1 VQISP
6 VDPLDVDLALAERI
20 SELDQLS
27 RDDAGVAVPAAS
39 GPSRLT
45 FLQHG
50 NDGRP
55 VDGFWVA
62 GPVDKPYGW
71 GMVGMPWRDNLG
83 AANWRAGVHPDHR
96 DHGVG
101 AALLRAAVDLAVARG
116 RTRMFTGAWQG
127 SVACRFL
134 ERHGFSVAGQQPYAV
149 RRLDCD
155 DPHRWDALHAEAAA
169 AASDYELLRVAGTTP
184 ADLVDGLVT
193 LHEAINDAP
202 MAEGVEPDVW
212 DADRVRRYDESMARR
227 RQTTYRVLA
236 RHRATGEWAGMS
248 LLCVDEFA
256 PRVAAQ
262 EDTNVVRAHRGHRLG
277 LLMKTE
283 MLRWVTAERPEIV
296 ATDTWNSTDN
306 HHMIAV
312 NERLGCRVIAV
323 NVAYRREL

>member
-1 VQISP
+1 MPLGFCGGMRVMGFLGSGEVVRAGRATALRSEGVRLWLRPRCGSKGEAGASCPGHSNRSAYGALVQISP

-27 RDDAGVAVPAAS
+27 RDDAGVQVPAAS

-83 AANWRAGVHPDHR
+83 AANLRAGVHPDHR
-96 DHGVG
+96 DQGIG
-101 AALLRAAVDLAVARG
+101 AALLQAAVDLAVARG

-155 DPHRWDALHAEAAA
+155 DP
-169 AASDYELLRVAGTTP
+169 
-184 ADLVDGLVT
+184 
-193 LHEAINDAP
+193 
-202 MAEGVEPDVW
+202 
-212 DADRVRRYDESMARR
+212 
-227 RQTTYRVLA
+227 
-236 RHRATGEWAGMS
+236 
-248 LLCVDEFA
+248 
-256 PRVAAQ
+256 
-262 EDTNVVRAHRGHRLG
+262 
-277 LLMKTE
+277 
-283 MLRWVTAERPEIV
+283 
-296 ATDTWNSTDN
+296 
-306 HHMIAV
+306 
-312 NERLGCRVIAV
+312 
-323 NVAYRREL
+323 